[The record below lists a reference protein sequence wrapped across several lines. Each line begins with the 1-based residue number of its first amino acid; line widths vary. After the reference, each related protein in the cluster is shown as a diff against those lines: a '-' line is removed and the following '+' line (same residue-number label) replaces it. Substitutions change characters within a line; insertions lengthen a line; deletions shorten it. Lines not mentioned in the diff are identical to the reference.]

1 MEATNP
7 SYTSSTREWQ
17 VLLECAATQ
26 PDSLRLERLLVQT
39 DWPALLELMEHH
51 GVTAHVALRLKELE
65 DRIVPAEI
73 KRKLGELHRAQ
84 LFSAL
89 RMTAELF
96 HLVDRFASRG
106 IGLLAIKGPALA
118 MQAYDDPAMRQYGDL
133 DFLVRQKE
141 IHSATQL
148 MMEDGFE
155 AAIPLHA
162 IVAGKIP
169 GQYFFSRR
177 ESNLIVELHNE
188 QTLRYFPK
196 KLPLEKYFQRQ
207 TKIKIDA
214 REVPTLAVED
224 TLVQICIHGS
234 KHFWDR
240 LMWIADV
247 AALVSRRG
255 NIDWRRLADSAEEVG
270 AQRMVH
276 TGLWLA
282 HELLKTPLSEEIAQA
297 IQNDKV
303 TAQLTKQVTG
313 WLTITDGG
321 SLNLRERAFF
331 RMRMR
336 GESLVSGA
344 GYLLRLS
351 FSPTEE
357 DWAGDSEKK
366 QGHFREIITRPFRL
380 ARKHGRRDK
389 S

>member
-1 MEATNP
+1 MEATNS

-17 VLLECAATQ
+17 VLLECATMQ
-26 PDSLRLERLLVQT
+26 PDTLRLEQLLVQT
-39 DWPALLELMEHH
+39 DWPTLLELMEHH
-51 GVTAHVALRLKELE
+51 GMTAHVALRLKGLE

-73 KRKLGELHRAQ
+73 KRKLAELHRVQ

-118 MQAYDDPAMRQYGDL
+118 VQAYDDPAMRQYGDL

-148 MMEDGFE
+148 MIEDGFE

-162 IVAGKIP
+162 IAAGKIP
-169 GQYFFSRR
+169 GQYFFSQP

-207 TKIKIDA
+207 MKIKIDA
-214 REVPTLAVED
+214 REVPTLALED
-224 TLVQICIHGS
+224 TLVQICIHGA

-247 AALVSRRG
+247 AALVSRHRA
-255 NIDWRRLADSAEEVG
+255 IDWRRLADSAEEVG

-282 HELLKTPLSEEIAQA
+282 HELLKTSLPEEIVQT

-313 WLTITDGG
+313 WLAITDEG

-336 GESLVSGA
+336 GETLVSGA

-357 DWAGDSEKK
+357 DWARGNEKK
-366 QGHFREIITRPFRL
+366 QTHFWEMISRPFRL

-389 S
+389 N